1 MKTPLLEMQTGYDSS
16 IPPMPATTPE
26 HSGGVRKECE
36 VGCELE
42 EVCQERCEREG
53 VCWEKREME
62 EGQQKGFM

>member
-1 MKTPLLEMQTGYDSS
+1 
-16 IPPMPATTPE
+16 MPATTPE

-62 EGQQKGFM
+62 EG